1 MKAQNFN
8 WSIPNAL
15 VVSGTVS
22 MRTAL
27 GEFKKSTVDDELA
40 QRIFVDWDKER
51 KQSYVASLLSGENL
65 TSLFV
70 LADLHSIITA
80 IESDIQSVKESAE
93 DGQQVDVLLETLIEN
108 QTYFQELVDS
118 GMKYLM
124 LDGKH
129 RAELLNSVFVEKDF
143 MFDNSYF
150 DGEAPFTDYVR
161 LNGVSISLH
170 KKTLA
175 DVDKSLTD
183 FLLDNTQVLIT
194 IVKNGKI
201 EDMQKIFVKTNSGL
215 QLLPMEL
222 RICTQSDMARFVRSL
237 GSAVNNPTINRFF
250 KKLKAVNPN
259 NHNGAK
265 SLKKKGDLLMLTQI
279 IAYYINNIS
288 TIGNGKIDYTTDA
301 YFDSMFRY
309 DFPTIS
315 KSSKKM
321 IREMIHIIAVG
332 ALEEYRKSEW
342 VTLKWT
348 DVINLTLIT
357 MHLCTGNLNELK
369 VAGKKVKVNEDCE
382 REFFRTLF
390 DCMVHLHKLD
400 YYELDENDNRIQRK
414 DRTTGELMV
423 DKKGNPIYV
432 QNEHSFARKNKIMT
446 PENLISR
453 MSKFED
459 YIRDNSIIE
468 DMVNRDIITLID
480 SSRTLSLNDKR
491 YQAIVKQKSRDIFTG
506 NRLSLGEIDSNKTSN
521 CHVVAHSKGGSTM
534 VVGNAKANLKSKT
547 DTIYSEV

>member
-1 MKAQNFN
+1 MKNKNFN

-15 VVSGTVS
+15 VESGTVNL
-22 MRTAL
+22 RTAL

-40 QRIFVDWDKER
+40 QRIFVDWDKQR

-70 LADLHSIITA
+70 LADLHSIVTA
-80 IESDIQSVKESAE
+80 IESDIQSAKESAE
-93 DGQQVDVLLETLIEN
+93 DGQNVDVLLKTLIEN
-108 QTYFQELVDS
+108 QTYFQELVDG

-143 MFDNSYF
+143 IFDNSYF
-150 DGEAPFTDYVR
+150 DGETPFTDYVR
-161 LNGVSISLH
+161 LNGISISLH

-183 FLLDNTQVLIT
+183 FLLDNIQVLIT
-194 IVKNGKI
+194 VVNTGKI

-237 GSAVNNPTINRFF
+237 GSAVDNPTINRFF

-288 TIGNGKIDYTTDA
+288 TIGNGKIDYTTDS

-321 IREMIHIIAVG
+321 IREMIHIIAKG

-357 MHLCTGNLNELK
+357 MHLCNGDLNELK

-390 DCMVHLHKLD
+390 ECMVHLHKLD

-432 QNEHSFARKNKIMT
+432 ENEHSFARKNKIMT

-506 NRLSLGEIDSNKTSN
+506 KRLSLGEIDSNKTSN